1 MAIFFH
7 AVENVLRPHVRDL
20 CHFNLLAQLVVSFL
34 DSLDLLI
41 EDLELYL
48 FLFDVVLRIIDAEI
62 VGVFAAFDLC
72 YLVELL
78 GNGISHI
85 QFSV

>member
-1 MAIFFH
+1 
-7 AVENVLRPHVRDL
+7 VRDL

-48 FLFDVVLRIIDAEI
+48 FLFDVVLRVIDAEI
-62 VGVFAAFDLC
+62 V
-72 YLVELL
+72 
-78 GNGISHI
+78 
-85 QFSV
+85 